1 MQDIETSSH
10 SANHTKEWKRQNK
23 KKLHTR
29 LTNSQIDLGK
39 NKAETLL
46 QLKHENVCVPQNAKS
61 YTANIAQWPIFKA
74 YLNFNANTK

>member
-1 MQDIETSSH
+1 MQCEETSVQLMQDIETISH

-46 QLKHENVCVPQNAKS
+46 QLKHENVCCTSKC
-61 YTANIAQWPIFKA
+61 
-74 YLNFNANTK
+74 